1 MFTTT
6 NQSNNILKNAFEAM
20 LNKHLNRLPKIG
32 DEIIGK
38 VLTIAKNEILIDFSG
53 FNVGVAR
60 GQELLNLDL
69 TCNKIQVG
77 DEIAA
82 TILDLENEK
91 GQIELSLAASGE
103 VVWNKIIKNQEQKTI
118 IEVTILG
125 ANKGGLLTRVYNM
138 SAFLPVSQLASK
150 HYPKVEGGDKMKIFK
165 KLKKLIG
172 SKLKAQIIDIEKD
185 QEKVII
191 SEKTIEQDKQKEKL
205 KKYKIGQ
212 IIEGK
217 VIQLFKFGAVIKFDK
232 NLEGFTHISELAWQ
246 TINSAEEILKLEQIV
261 KAQIINIKDS
271 QVFLSLKKLEAD
283 PFEAEIQQANLKEGE
298 KIKGQINSILP
309 YGLLIQLTPKLKGLA
324 YIGDLS
330 WPVGQNIFNAY
341 KIGDE
346 REFKILKIDS
356 NRGKIALGDRDNL
369 VEVKIDKNIDQNI
382 EEQKE
387 KKEEE
392 IAGR

>member
-6 NQSNNILKNAFEAM
+6 NQSNHILKNAFEAM

-150 HYPKVEGGDKMKIFK
+150 HYPKVEGGDKIKIFK

-172 SKLKAQIIDIEKD
+172 SKIKAQIIDIEKD

-212 IIEGK
+212 IIEGG
-217 VIQLFKFGAVIKFDK
+217 VVQLFKFGAVIKFDK
-232 NLEGFTHISELAWQ
+232 NLEGFAHISELAWQ

-298 KIKGQINSILP
+298 KIKGQINSILS

-330 WPVGQNIFNAY
+330 WPAGQNIFNAY

-369 VEVKIDKNIDQNI
+369 VEVKVDKNIDQNI
-382 EEQKE
+382 DEQKE

-392 IAGR
+392 IKGK